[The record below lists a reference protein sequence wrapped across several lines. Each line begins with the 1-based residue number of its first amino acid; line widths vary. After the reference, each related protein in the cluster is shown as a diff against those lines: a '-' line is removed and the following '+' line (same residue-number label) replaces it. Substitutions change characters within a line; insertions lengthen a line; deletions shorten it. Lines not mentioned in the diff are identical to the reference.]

1 MGSSRDAQ
9 NDGQTCEMLG
19 RDVGSQD
26 IVDKAAEIARDIEE
40 HRRAAGPPDAI
51 VCSADAHTRNP
62 VDSRTRNPLGVRASG
77 KDAAPAEAK
86 EPAWQTMCQAQRS
99 QWKSLG
105 WPFHDEHP
113 FAAAEFAGMTRTPR
127 EREVLEGRLLQRC
140 ARFGMSPRD
149 ADEGLTL
156 ASAHTCP
163 GGPLCTHT
171 VPAGTVVH
179 SHGPS
184 VAMAIV
190 PLSGRPGGGGE
201 ASIRASVCVC
211 VCVCVCALHVCVCVC
226 VCALHV
232 CRRRL
237 WRRWW
242 QKQQQRLLVLVSTT
256 STTSHKS
263 Y

>member
-1 MGSSRDAQ
+1 MSRDAQ

-140 ARFGMSPRD
+140 RCLGVLAAVARP
-149 ADEGLTL
+149 
-156 ASAHTCP
+156 ASAP
-163 GGPLCTHT
+163 GCRSTAL
-171 VPAGTVVH
+171 AGARIH
-179 SHGPS
+179 S
-184 VAMAIV
+184 
-190 PLSGRPGGGGE
+190 
-201 ASIRASVCVC
+201 
-211 VCVCVCALHVCVCVC
+211 
-226 VCALHV
+226 
-232 CRRRL
+232 
-237 WRRWW
+237 
-242 QKQQQRLLVLVSTT
+242 T
-256 STTSHKS
+256 STTDTRSIGEPS
-263 Y
+263 A

>member
-156 ASAHTCP
+156 A
-163 GGPLCTHT
+163 
-171 VPAGTVVH
+171 
-179 SHGPS
+179 
-184 VAMAIV
+184 MAIV

-201 ASIRASVCVC
+201 ASIRARVQEYRESGSTDPLDLLDGREIDWQAL
-211 VCVCVCALHVCVCVC
+211 CAAPSAHP
-226 VCALHV
+226 
-232 CRRRL
+232 
-237 WRRWW
+237 
-242 QKQQQRLLVLVSTT
+242 
-256 STTSHKS
+256 
-263 Y
+263 

>member
-1 MGSSRDAQ
+1 MSRDAQ

-171 VPAGTVVH
+171 VPASRWRSCRCLGVLAAVARPASAPGCRSIARAGARIH
-179 SHGPS
+179 S
-184 VAMAIV
+184 
-190 PLSGRPGGGGE
+190 
-201 ASIRASVCVC
+201 
-211 VCVCVCALHVCVCVC
+211 
-226 VCALHV
+226 
-232 CRRRL
+232 
-237 WRRWW
+237 
-242 QKQQQRLLVLVSTT
+242 T
-256 STTSHKS
+256 STTDTRSIGKPS
-263 Y
+263 A